1 MHVSDVTWIV
11 TLVILIAVLLFDVL
25 IIGRRP
31 HEPST
36 KECSIAI
43 GIYVVGALLFACFVW
58 WKWGHIHAGEFI
70 AGWLTEYSL
79 SIDNL
84 FIFLLIMASMKVPRH
99 LQQYALMVGIVLALI
114 LRGIFIALGAAV
126 IARFAWV
133 FFLFG
138 AFLVYTAYGLVRDY
152 IKGEEEEAKENAAIR
167 WVKKTFKF
175 SDDFDG
181 TKLGT
186 KQPAP
191 VGTTVAET
199 RQRLPF
205 WGRWSLGWTLFI
217 GVGAVV
223 GAVTMWVAP
232 DLMGIPA
239 LLADMQVLPFAGV
252 FFTSSFWPGLFLFV
266 INGVTQIVT
275 AVLILRRNKY
285 APVATIV
292 CGAILVGWIIL
303 QFVIFPTNPYSI
315 CYFFFGLA
323 EVAMA
328 VLWMVRPSRA
338 PVKPNTVTLMT
349 PMFLVIVALGST
361 DLLFALDSIPAIY
374 GLTQQAYLVFAAN
387 VFALMGLRQLYFLI
401 GGMLKKLVYLSIG
414 LSVILAFIGVKL
426 VLHALHH
433 YNVITFEVPLLMSLG
448 VIIGTLVVT
457 TVASLIKSAHM
468 RNGEPSTADN

>member
-31 HEPST
+31 HEPSV

-43 GIYVVGALLFACFVW
+43 SIYVVGALLFAGFVW
-58 WKWGHIHAGEFI
+58 YRWGHIHAGEFI

-84 FIFLLIMASMKVPRH
+84 FIFLLIMGSMKVPRQ
-99 LQQYALMVGIVLALI
+99 LQQFALMVGIVLALL

-133 FFLFG
+133 FFIFG

-152 IKGEEEEAKENAAIR
+152 VKDDHEEEQRDNAAIR

-181 TKLGT
+181 TKIRT
-186 KQPAP
+186 KQ
-191 VGTTVAET
+191 
-199 RQRLPF
+199 
-205 WGRWSLGWTLFI
+205 
-217 GVGAVV
+217 
-223 GAVTMWVAP
+223 
-232 DLMGIPA
+232 
-239 LLADMQVLPFAGV
+239 
-252 FFTSSFWPGLFLFV
+252 
-266 INGVTQIVT
+266 NGV
-275 AVLILRRNKY
+275 
-285 APVATIV
+285 
-292 CGAILVGWIIL
+292 
-303 QFVIFPTNPYSI
+303 S
-315 CYFFFGLA
+315 
-323 EVAMA
+323 
-328 VLWMVRPSRA
+328 
-338 PVKPNTVTLMT
+338 LMT

-374 GLTQQAYLVFAAN
+374 GLTQQAYLVFATN

-433 YNVITFEVPLLMSLG
+433 YHVVSFEVPMALSLA
-448 VIIGTLVVT
+448 VIVVTLAVT
-457 TVASLIKSAHM
+457 TVASLIKSAHL
-468 RNGEPSTADN
+468 RNGEPGTVED